1 MSDAT
6 MTSEPQTPPASTDTS
21 LRVEVTQTAPAGWN
35 EFVEPF
41 GYQGYFQRS
50 EWLNV
55 LRDGLRHET
64 WFLSAYDGNQI
75 VGVLPLAFVKGPL
88 FGKFLVSLPYLNT
101 SGVLTQSDNAKA
113 VLVDEAV
120 KLADKLDVKKLE
132 LRHEAEVQHAG
143 LPDAM
148 RQKVHMRLSLP
159 ATEDEM
165 WSALKSKVRSQIKKP
180 RANDKLTVVWGRE
193 ELLNE
198 YYAIFCANMR
208 DLGTPPFSKKLFAS
222 MLREFPQE
230 TEICSVRF
238 EGTPVSAAF
247 VVHGP
252 EVTTVPSASALRK
265 YNFTSCNMLM
275 YWHMLVRAIE
285 RGQTTFDFGR
295 SSEDSGT
302 YKFKKQWGS
311 EPCPAVWQYY
321 MREGELTDM
330 RPDGGKY
337 DRMIKTWQ
345 KLPIWLTKIIGP
357 EIVRG
362 IP

>member
-6 MTSEPQTPPASTDTS
+6 MTSEPQTPPASTDTI

-50 EWLNV
+50 QWLNV

-101 SGVLTQSDNAKA
+101 SGVLTQSADAKA

-120 KLADKLDVKKLE
+120 NLADKLDVKKLE

-311 EPCPAVWQYY
+311 DPCPAVWQYY